1 MMAVKGTQVSLE
13 SSTRYLL
20 RSFLE
25 SAKQGSLSA
34 IATTETNPDKV
45 CNFPTSDFW
54 GASGANFVKSKGQAS
69 HQ

>member
-1 MMAVKGTQVSLE
+1 MMAVKGTQASLE

-25 SAKQGSLSA
+25 SAKQGPLSA
-34 IATTETNPDKV
+34 IATTATNPDKV
-45 CNFPTSDFW
+45 SNFPTSDFW
-54 GASGANFVKSKGQAS
+54 GASGVNFVNSKGQAS